1 VVAFADGMG
10 VSQQVE
16 HDLTGLLVDPGPDAE
31 MADWRFARAA
41 VSLLR
46 NPRRRQVLATNAA
59 TRAHDRSAP
68 HKMLEGF
75 LDAFEAARAHR
86 DASPPDTRSPGL
98 ATAFHGGRWL
108 AINSIVYG
116 LGHLRP
122 PAVVNRHGRRQ
133 PAWNDLPD
141 VPSTRPTSHARLG

>member
-1 VVAFADGMG
+1 MLAHHFSHRRKDGERDEQDDP
-10 VSQQVE
+10 V
-16 HDLTGLLVDPGPDAE
+16 HDLE
-31 MADWRFARAA
+31 
-41 VSLLR
+41 
-46 NPRRRQVLATNAA
+46 Q
-59 TRAHDRSAP
+59 H
-68 HKMLEGF
+68 
-75 LDAFEAARAHR
+75 AHR
-86 DASPPDTRSPGL
+86 DAAPPDTSSPRL

-141 VPSTRPTSHARLG
+141 VPAVRPPSHARLG